1 MKRSSYWSLGRIT
14 RESHET
20 HQITEDDKNKTAL
33 LQLLQ
38 HITDR
43 IGMLSPQRLDEKTM
57 CVEDMFED
65 AKRPATEALVM
76 FDNLKVS
83 FANPNF
89 DPSGSYQSKSARKKV
104 TGDDNSS
111 VLSKERIS
119 TADALTSHRVIMLLN
134 SALQRLDKLARV
146 FADCEKIAQL
156 SGLREKRSIFE
167 KKLEKLQLC
176 SACMNHALGKTRRRG
191 FRYESITRY

>member
-1 MKRSSYWSLGRIT
+1 MKRRRAIGRLEES
-14 RESHET
+14 RENLT
-20 HQITEDDKNKTAL
+20 KRIKATEDDKNKTAL

-89 DPSGSYQSKSARKKV
+89 DPSGSYQSKSVRKKV

-111 VLSKERIS
+111 VLSKERIIS

-134 SALQRLDKLARV
+134 SALQR
-146 FADCEKIAQL
+146 
-156 SGLREKRSIFE
+156 SI
-167 KKLEKLQLC
+167 
-176 SACMNHALGKTRRRG
+176 S
-191 FRYESITRY
+191 